1 MKMPT
6 RAPLRAPSTPAHPA
20 AERQGEPA
28 LRGLHAEQLWAGR
41 TVLYVREVARALHVT
56 EQHVI
61 NLITEGRLRAINVGN
76 GLKSADRP
84 KGSKTA
90 REYWRI
96 PVSAWDAYILEN
108 AS

>member
-1 MKMPT
+1 MPP
-6 RAPLRAPSTPAHPA
+6 RRSAAAPAD
-20 AERQGEPA
+20 ERA
-28 LRGLHAEQLWAGR
+28 LRGVLSQELWAGR
-41 TVLYVREVARALHVT
+41 TVLYVREIARALHVT
-56 EQHVI
+56 EQHVV

-76 GLKSADRP
+76 GLKSGDRP